1 MKDTYKLLLGIDPG
15 KGGGLAV
22 YNEEENET
30 KAIKFMDDLCELSAI
45 VGGMVQGFKADEVY
59 VIVEHVHSFPT
70 DSRPAAF
77 SFGRNL
83 GQWEGIIANHE
94 LEIKTVAPRT
104 WQEHYDVPV
113 IKDKYERKR
122 WLKEIAQTMFPD
134 IKVTLAIS
142 DALLIVNYAKDDC
155 PTNQLVSWAP
165 AKLKPPPDWVD

>member
-1 MKDTYKLLLGIDPG
+1 MKDTYKVFIGIDPG
-15 KGGGLAV
+15 KGGGV
-22 YNEEENET
+22 GVINEEDKT
-30 KAIKFMDDLCELSAI
+30 SKSFKFVPELAELSAMI
-45 VGGMVQGFKADEVY
+45 GACIDKYSIDEVCVY
-59 VIVEHVHSFPT
+59 IEHVHSFPT

-83 GQWEGIIANHE
+83 GQWEGILAHYE

-142 DALLIVNYAKDDC
+142 DALLIVNYAKEM
-155 PTNQLVSWAP
+155 QYY
-165 AKLKPPPDWVD
+165 KKGKE

>member
-1 MKDTYKLLLGIDPG
+1 MKDTYKVFIGIDPG
-15 KGGGLAV
+15 KGGGV
-22 YNEEENET
+22 GIINEEDKT
-30 KAIKFMDDLCELSAI
+30 SKSFKFVPELAELSTMIGA
-45 VGGMVQGFKADEVY
+45 VVNGYSTDEICLY
-59 VIVEHVHSFPT
+59 IEHVHSFPT

-142 DALLIVNYAKDDC
+142 DALLIVNYAKEM
-155 PTNQLVSWAP
+155 QYY
-165 AKLKPPPDWVD
+165 KKEKE